1 MKFKKVAITGG
12 AGYLGQHVIAELAG
26 RCDVT
31 VLDVKEP
38 AADVAFARADVRD
51 LESLRRGVAGHDAVI
66 HLGGLDLAIDAAP
79 EAFIEVNTL
88 GTWNVLQAAYEAGIA
103 KVVQCSSVAV
113 TGLGESEREKPHY
126 IPVDE
131 AHPLEASHPYGVS
144 KRAAEVMARS
154 FVRRGGIEIICLRP
168 VLVMYP
174 FYIPKAVARMAEDE
188 GRRLF
193 YYVTPEDT
201 ARAFRLALEVE
212 GVTFDT
218 IFVSAAD
225 TCTEEPT
232 LDFMNRLYGPM
243 LHARRPELFE
253 RNPRASV
260 IDISRAHKVL
270 GYEPTSCW
278 PALLKAHGGEA

>member
-1 MKFKKVAITGG
+1 MQFKKVAITGG
-12 AGYLGQHVIAELAG
+12 AGYLGQYVTAELAG

-31 VLDVKEP
+31 VLDIKEP
-38 AADVAFARADVRD
+38 EADVAFARADVRD
-51 LESLRRGVAGHDAVI
+51 LESIRRGLAGHDAVI
-66 HLGGLDLAIDAAP
+66 HLGGLDLAVDVAP
-79 EAFIEVNTL
+79 EAFIETNTL
-88 GTWNVLQAAYEAGIA
+88 GTWHVLQAAYEAGIT

-113 TGLGESEREKPHY
+113 TGVGESEREKPHY

-144 KRAAEVMARS
+144 KRAAELMARS
-154 FVRRGGIEIICLRP
+154 FVRRGGISVICLRP
-168 VLVMYP
+168 LLVMYP
-174 FYIPKAVARMAEDE
+174 FYVPKAVARMAEDE

-193 YYVTPEDT
+193 YYVSPEDT

-212 GVTFDT
+212 GVAFDT
-218 IFVSAAD
+218 ILVGAAD

-232 LDFMNRLYGPM
+232 LDFMHRLYGEM
-243 LHARRPELFE
+243 LHVRRPELYE

-270 GYEPTSCW
+270 GYEPTSSW
-278 PALLKAHGGEA
+278 PELLKAHGGGG